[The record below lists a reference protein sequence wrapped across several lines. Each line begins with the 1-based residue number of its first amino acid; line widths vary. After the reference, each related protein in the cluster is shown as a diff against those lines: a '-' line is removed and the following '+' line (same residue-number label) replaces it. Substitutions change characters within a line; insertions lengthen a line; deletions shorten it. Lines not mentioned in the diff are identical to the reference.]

1 MDREAESGSKDTEQ
15 EAGPTASSHT
25 SVKGSSQL
33 DQVARTS
40 AFEELV
46 RKKKAFLV
54 PAVIFYL
61 VLYMSMPILGGFTTV
76 LNVQAV
82 GEVTWAFIYALAQFP
97 MVLIVC
103 HLYRNQANKWDR
115 LVDEAR
121 QEISEESRTT

>member
-1 MDREAESGSKDTEQ
+1 MSDTEGVEVS
-15 EAGPTASSHT
+15 EAQSRT
-25 SVKGSSQL
+25 STKGSSQL
-33 DQVARTS
+33 DRVARTS

-61 VLYMSMPILGGFTTV
+61 VFYMGMPILGGFTTM

-82 GEVTWAFIYALAQFP
+82 GELTWAFIYALAQFP
-97 MVLIVC
+97 MVWIFC
-103 HLYRNQANKWDR
+103 HLYRNRAHKWDR

-121 QEISEESRTT
+121 QEISEESNTT